1 MADAWGSEAGIWA
14 ALAAAAVVTYVPRA
28 LGVAL
33 SGRIDPNGAVFRW
46 VGCVAYALL
55 AGLIARMIL
64 LPVGP
69 LQATG
74 FAERTLAVAAALA
87 AFCLVRRSVPVG
99 VTVGT
104 VVLILLS
111 SGGRL
116 F

>member
-1 MADAWGSEAGIWA
+1 MPDLSIWT
-14 ALAAAAVVTYVPRA
+14 ALAAGAVVTYVPRA

-69 LQATG
+69 LQAVSLG
-74 FAERTLAVAAALA
+74 ERVLAVGAGMA
-87 AFCLVRRSVPVG
+87 AFYLVQRSVVIG
-99 VTVGT
+99 VTAGT
-104 VVLILLS
+104 AVLILLS
-111 SGGRL
+111 SGGR
-116 F
+116 FF

>member
-1 MADAWGSEAGIWA
+1 MPDFSIWA
-14 ALAAAAVVTYVPRA
+14 ALAAGAVVTYVPRA

-55 AGLIARMIL
+55 AGLVARMIL

-74 FAERTLAVAAALA
+74 LTERSLAVAAALA
-87 AFCLVRRSVPVG
+87 TFYLARRNLVAG

-104 VVLILLS
+104 TVLVLLYG
-111 SGGRL
+111 GGRFL
-116 F
+116 

>member
-1 MADAWGSEAGIWA
+1 MPEMSIWT
-14 ALAAAAVVTYVPRA
+14 ALAAGAAVTYVPRA

-55 AGLIARMIL
+55 AGLVTRMIL

-69 LQATG
+69 LQAVSLG
-74 FAERTLAVAAALA
+74 ERALAVGAALA
-87 AFCLVRRSVPVG
+87 AFYLVRRSVPVG

-104 VVLILLS
+104 AVVILLS
-111 SGGRL
+111 SGGRY

>member
-1 MADAWGSEAGIWA
+1 MTDPAIWM
-14 ALAAAAVVTYVPRA
+14 ALAGGAVVTYASRA

-33 SGRIDPNGAVFRW
+33 SGRIDPNGGLFRW

-55 AGLIARMIL
+55 AGLVARMIL

-69 LQATG
+69 LQATDLG
-74 FAERTLAVAAALA
+74 ARVLAAAAALA
-87 AFCLVRRSVPVG
+87 AFWLAGRSVLAG

-104 VVLILLS
+104 AALIGLAQ
-111 SGGRL
+111 SGVSL